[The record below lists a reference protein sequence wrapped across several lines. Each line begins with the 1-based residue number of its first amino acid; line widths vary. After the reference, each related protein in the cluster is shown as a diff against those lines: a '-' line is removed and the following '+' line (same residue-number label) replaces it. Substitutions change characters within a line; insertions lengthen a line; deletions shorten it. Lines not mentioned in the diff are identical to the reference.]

1 MALRI
6 YSRERWHAR
15 DPRPMAP
22 QEDPAEA
29 FIHHSDDIGA
39 SRWDTFP
46 EQCEHMRGLQN
57 FHMDTRG
64 WSDIAYAYI
73 VFQPFG
79 KLARARVFE
88 GRDWHNVPAA
98 QLGHNTGT
106 LPICVV
112 GNFEV
117 DGVKRNTR
125 FVIEELLR
133 AHPSVRVLGGHR
145 DVVGTTCP
153 GDHLYAQV
161 PAIARAAGV
170 KVYSTKEKH

>member
-1 MALRI
+1 MALKI
-6 YSRERWHAR
+6 YPRSRWNAR
-15 DPRPMAP
+15 TPRAMASQGP
-22 QEDPAEA
+22 PTEA

-39 SRWDTFP
+39 ERWDTMA

-57 FHMDTRG
+57 FHMDGRG

-79 KLARARVFE
+79 KLTRARVFE
-88 GRDWHNVPAA
+88 GRDYHMVPAA

-112 GNFEV
+112 GNFER

-125 FVIEELLR
+125 FVIEQLIR
-133 AHPSVRVLGGHR
+133 KHGSVKVVGGHR

-153 GDHLYAQV
+153 GAHLYAQV
-161 PAIARAAGV
+161 PVIAKASGV
-170 KVYSTKEKH
+170 RTYK